1 MSEGD
6 DRPQGARPWDPAGTQ
21 PKHDPDSLL
30 PDATDPLLPPDAD
43 VVESDAVDEDG
54 GDLLPERHRAAGA
67 PAVAA
72 APSSQYA
79 PRFQFMTGAL
89 VAVGIAALVGIT
101 VAIVGISPTHKG
113 PAWSPW
119 KPTTTGV
126 AGATQIAS
134 HVAPNY
140 KDGGVQLVKVDAN
153 DLSYKGVPLLVA
165 LRTSAEEGGAIQ
177 VHDEKGVLYQLCG
190 LTPTCAIDHG
200 KATVER
206 GYLMR
211 REALEL
217 ALYSFRY
224 LDVKQVVVLIPPLP
238 GKVQTVALYFQ
249 RNDVRAELS
258 RPLTSSLLP
267 KPPSVKNVTLSPDF
281 NLVDQATSNQYL
293 FTLNGSSFNND
304 GLLVLEHY
312 TPEADKKLQ
321 QQIKTQQKQA
331 AADAAGTSTSSSSGG

>member
-1 MSEGD
+1 MSESD
-6 DRPQGARPWDPAGTQ
+6 DRAQGARPWDPAGTQ
-21 PKHDPDSLL
+21 PKHDPAELL
-30 PDATDPLLPPDAD
+30 PDRPDPLLPPDAD

-54 GDLLPERHRAAGA
+54 GDLLPERRRAGGT

-72 APSSQYA
+72 ARSSQYA
-79 PRFQFMTGAL
+79 PRFQFLTGGL
-89 VAVGIAALVGIT
+89 VAVGVAAMVGIA
-101 VAIVGISPTHKG
+101 VAVFGISPTHEG
-113 PAWSPW
+113 PPWSPW
-119 KPTTTGV
+119 KPTTNGI
-126 AGATQIAS
+126 AGAAQIAS
-134 HVAPNY
+134 HVAPTY
-140 KDGGVQLVKVDAN
+140 RDGGVQLVKVDAN

-165 LRTSAEEGGAIQ
+165 LRTSPNEGGAIQ
-177 VHDEKGVLYQLCG
+177 IHDEKGVLYQLCG

-249 RNDVRAELS
+249 RDDVRAELA
-258 RPLTSSLLP
+258 RPLTASLLP

-304 GLLVLEHY
+304 GLLVLQHY

-321 QQIKTQQKQA
+321 KQIKAQQKQA
-331 AADAAGTSTSSSSGG
+331 AAAAAGASTQSSSGG